1 MKQDFKVDSSSFCM
15 LHFTYHLPLTGCLH
29 LLFIT
34 LICHY
39 YKFCRSYCEKIKHK
53 HDLFVFFNIMY
64 VFWGDELLL
73 KFQQIWG
80 LTDICFRSVSLQLTS
95 AGACMEAPT
104 TSRVMEVRIAQTQPT
119 APTAVA
125 STPPPQP
132 PAECP
137 LSDSSSFLG
146 TQVWL
151 SAQFANSYR
160 I

>member
-1 MKQDFKVDSSSFCM
+1 MDYRMYRCSMLTNRSSETRFQSGFVLIFYATFYISSWARVIVRKLNINM
-15 LHFTYHLPLTGCLH
+15 ICL
-29 LLFIT
+29 FF
-34 LICHY
+34 LI
-39 YKFCRSYCEKIKHK
+39 
-53 HDLFVFFNIMY
+53 
-64 VFWGDELLL
+64 WDELLL

>member
-1 MKQDFKVDSSSFCM
+1 MGYRMYRCSMLTNRSSETRFQSGFVLIFYATFYISSWARVIVRKLNINM
-15 LHFTYHLPLTGCLH
+15 ICL
-29 LLFIT
+29 FF
-34 LICHY
+34 LI
-39 YKFCRSYCEKIKHK
+39 
-53 HDLFVFFNIMY
+53 
-64 VFWGDELLL
+64 WDELLL